1 MNTRNIAIIAH
12 VDHGKTTLVD
22 CLLRQSG
29 QFHNNEKVID
39 RVMDSN
45 ALEKERGIT
54 ILSKCTSIDWKN
66 IRINI
71 VDTPGHADFGGE
83 VERILNMVDGVMLL
97 VDAAEGPMPQTKF
110 VLSKALNQNLN
121 PIVLIN
127 KVDRSDQRATEVLND
142 IFDLFIALDANDKQL
157 DFPVLYSSAK
167 NGWASNDPDT
177 TGQDME
183 VLLEKIVGHIPT
195 PDADPNGPL
204 KMLVTSLERDPYLG
218 RVLTGRI
225 NSGSIQTNQKVKS
238 IDRTGKLVE
247 KTRITKLLNFRGLE
261 RTAIKEAFAGD
272 IIAIAGFEL
281 ATVSNTICNENSND
295 PLDSNPI
302 DPPTLVMT
310 FSINDSP
317 LSGTEGSKIT
327 SREIWDRLKQEAEGN
342 ISITINQTETP
353 NAFEVAGRGELQ
365 LGILIET
372 MRREGFELSVSRPRV
387 LFKNDEESGE
397 KLEPLEEVTI
407 DVDQDF
413 TGIVV
418 EKLSSR
424 KGDMQQIKPSGGD
437 KQRIIFLIPSRS
449 LIGYHSEFM
458 TDTRGTGLMTRNFQ
472 GYGSHKG
479 SIPIKKRG
487 VMISGVDGKSV
498 AYALWNLEDR
508 GPLFIGPNEKVYS
521 GMIIGENTKGQDLT
535 VNPLKGKQLTNIR
548 AAGKDEAVDL
558 TPPVKMDLDKYLA
571 YINDDELVEITP
583 SSIRLRKIHLD
594 PHERKRAQRDN

>member
-29 QFHNNEKVID
+29 QFHHNEKVID

-66 IRINI
+66 LRINI

-110 VLSKALNQNLN
+110 VLTKALNQNLN

-183 VLLEKIVGHIPT
+183 VLLEKIVGHIPP

-342 ISITINQTETP
+342 ISITINQTENP

-387 LFKNDEESGE
+387 LFKNDEKSGE

-458 TDTRGTGLMTRNFQ
+458 TDTRGTGLMTRSFQ
-472 GYGSHKG
+472 GYSSHKG

-508 GPLFIGPNEKVYS
+508 GPLFIGPNEKVYN

>member
-29 QFHNNEKVID
+29 QFHHNEKVID

-110 VLSKALNQNLN
+110 VLTKALNQNLN

-183 VLLEKIVGHIPT
+183 VLLEKIVGHIPP

-342 ISITINQTETP
+342 ISITINQTENP

-387 LFKNDEESGE
+387 LFKNDEKSGE

-583 SSIRLRKIHLD
+583 SSIRLRKVHLD

>member
-1 MNTRNIAIIAH
+1 
-12 VDHGKTTLVD
+12 
-22 CLLRQSG
+22 
-29 QFHNNEKVID
+29 
-39 RVMDSN
+39 
-45 ALEKERGIT
+45 
-54 ILSKCTSIDWKN
+54 
-66 IRINI
+66 
-71 VDTPGHADFGGE
+71 
-83 VERILNMVDGVMLL
+83 
-97 VDAAEGPMPQTKF
+97 
-110 VLSKALNQNLN
+110 
-121 PIVLIN
+121 
-127 KVDRSDQRATEVLND
+127 
-142 IFDLFIALDANDKQL
+142 
-157 DFPVLYSSAK
+157 
-167 NGWASNDPDT
+167 
-177 TGQDME
+177 ME
-183 VLLEKIVGHIPT
+183 VLLEKIVGHIPP

-342 ISITINQTETP
+342 ISITINQTENP

-387 LFKNDEESGE
+387 LFKNDEKSGE

-424 KGDMQQIKPSGGD
+424 KGGMQQIKPSGGD

-583 SSIRLRKIHLD
+583 SSIRLRKVHLN

>member
-29 QFHNNEKVID
+29 QFHHNEKVID

-66 IRINI
+66 LRINI

-110 VLSKALNQNLN
+110 VLTKALNQNLN

-183 VLLEKIVGHIPT
+183 VLLEKIVGHIPP

-247 KTRITKLLNFRGLE
+247 KTRITKLLNYRGLE

-342 ISITINQTETP
+342 ISITINQTENP

-387 LFKNDEESGE
+387 LFKNDEKSGE

-508 GPLFIGPNEKVYS
+508 GPLFIGPNEKVYN